1 MARAMVRI
9 RADLLLVA
17 RGLARS
23 RAQAQAAIE
32 AGGVIAAGRAVTK
45 PADLLDEDAPIAF
58 APAHPWVSRGGV
70 KLAAALDVFA
80 VEVSGK
86 VALDVG
92 AAAGGFTEVLLTRGA
107 ARVFAVDVGRGQFD
121 AALARDPR
129 VVVLEGQDARTLTGA
144 QISTPPQIV
153 VCDASFIGAEK
164 VLARPLELAAPSADL
179 IVLIKPQFESGPRG
193 KALLTQEEARRLAE
207 ETAGR
212 LNGLCGFRAE
222 DFAESPLLGGA
233 GAREFLFHAH
243 RGV

>member
-1 MARAMVRI
+1 MARI

-32 AGGVIAAGRAVTK
+32 AGGVSAAGRAVTK
-45 PADLLDEDAPIAF
+45 PADLLEEDAAIAF

-70 KLAAALDVFA
+70 KLAAALDLFA
-80 VEVSGK
+80 VDVASK

-92 AAAGGFTEVLLTRGA
+92 AATGGFTEVLLTRGA
-107 ARVFAVDVGRGQFD
+107 ACVFAVDVGRGQFD

-129 VVVLEGQDARTLTGA
+129 VVVLEGKDARTLTTVE
-144 QISTPPQIV
+144 IFTPPQIV

-164 VLARPLELAAPSADL
+164 VLARPLELAAPAADL
-179 IVLIKPQFESGPRG
+179 IVLIKPQFESGPRD
-193 KALLTQEEARRLAE
+193 KALLSQDEARRLAE

-222 DFAESPLLGGA
+222 GFAESPIFGGA
-233 GAREFLFHAH
+233 GAHEFLFHA
-243 RGV
+243 RRAG